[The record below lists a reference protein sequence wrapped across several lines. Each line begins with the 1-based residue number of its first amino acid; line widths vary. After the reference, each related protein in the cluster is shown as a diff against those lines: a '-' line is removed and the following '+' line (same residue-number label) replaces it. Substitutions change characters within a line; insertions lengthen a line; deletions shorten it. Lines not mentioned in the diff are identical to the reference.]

1 MIILGDIEFITQSW
15 SSENV
20 FSKEKYL
27 LLQSNR
33 DLGSIVTERHNF
45 WSAMVFWVAKNIF

>member
-1 MIILGDIEFITQSW
+1 MIIFGVIELITQSW

-33 DLGSIVTERHNF
+33 DLGCIVTDHHDF
-45 WSAMVFWVAKNIF
+45 LSVVGFLGC

>member
-1 MIILGDIEFITQSW
+1 MIILGVIELITQSW

-20 FSKEKYL
+20 FSKEKYV

-33 DLGSIVTERHNF
+33 DLGCIVSDRHDF
-45 WSAMVFWVAKNIF
+45 WSAIGFLGC